1 MHSAMWREM
10 QTENVLEKGCSQ
22 QELTMDQFN
31 YSFHRTR
38 DWKHYE
44 VYLKRFR
51 GNPSP
56 LLELGS
62 GIGLFLEACREN
74 SVHAIG
80 LEYEQEGVQAAR
92 ERGLDALQHDLS
104 FPLPFPDSS
113 FQTVF
118 SNQVIEHLSKP
129 TQLLMISE
137 TFRVLRPG
145 GQALIISPCR
155 HYEPARLD
163 KYHIGLLTPSELRI
177 MAENAG
183 FVNVNMGYNRMQ
195 SIAPSVDPILK
206 PLFEKEHFDLLS
218 QDACILAWKPLE
230 LRRER

>member
-1 MHSAMWREM
+1 
-10 QTENVLEKGCSQ
+10 
-22 QELTMDQFN
+22 MDQFN

-51 GNPSP
+51 GNASP

-74 SVHAIG
+74 GIQAIG
-80 LEYEQEGVQAAR
+80 LEYEQEGVEASIA
-92 ERGLDALQHDLS
+92 RGLDARQHDLT
-104 FPLPFPDSS
+104 FPLPFPDES

-118 SNQVIEHLSKP
+118 SNQVIEHLP
-129 TQLLMISE
+129 GATQKQMLSE
-137 TFRVLRPG
+137 AFRVLRPG
-145 GQALIISPCR
+145 GQVLIISPCR

-163 KYHIGLLTPSELRI
+163 KYHIGLLTPSELKA
-177 MAENAG
+177 MAEDTG

-195 SIAPSVDPILK
+195 SIAPHVDVVLK

-218 QDACILAWKPLE
+218 QDACILAWKPTPP
-230 LRRER
+230 